1 MHTLPLPP
9 PIPMPQVCSWL
20 PSPGDWP
27 PPLLPGLTLNWRR
40 RLAISYSRCSSM
52 PRWRHQNLPQ
62 KRCPC
67 LTNQEK
73 ESSRLKR
80 LPKATRLARGKA
92 RTQAHPLLQKNARA
106 GWQRILNGRFWNVG
120 IIKKKT
126 EKQLLIF
133 FPDSKS
139 NTRSW

>member
-1 MHTLPLPP
+1 MPTREVAPAPNVFILYPLHDL
-9 PIPMPQVCSWL
+9 V
-20 PSPGDWP
+20 DTHY
-27 PPLLPGLTLNWRR
+27 LL
-40 RLAISYSRCSSM
+40 
-52 PRWRHQNLPQ
+52 QNLPQ

>member
-1 MHTLPLPP
+1 
-9 PIPMPQVCSWL
+9 MPHE
-20 PSPGDWP
+20 
-27 PPLLPGLTLNWRR
+27 
-40 RLAISYSRCSSM
+40 IFRC
-52 PRWRHQNLPQ
+52 
-62 KRCPC
+62 
-67 LTNQEK
+67 TYTEK
-73 ESSRLKR
+73 TK
-80 LPKATRLARGKA
+80 KAEKA

-106 GWQRILNGRFWNVG
+106 GWQRTLNGRFWNVG